1 MLSPVQTNGILRELP
16 LFSNLSAAE
25 IEGLAAAASIR
36 HASVGERLFVRG
48 ESCNSFHLVVTGC
61 VKLLMSS
68 AEGSERVIDILRA
81 GQSFGEACM
90 FLNKPYMVTAE
101 VVDAAVLLRVPKRAV
116 LEEIDRNPDFA
127 KRMLAGLSQR
137 LHRLVGDFE
146 ALTLQSAAQRVAH
159 YLLRCA
165 DQGEADEDEI
175 ILSISK
181 GLVASRLN
189 ITREHFSR
197 VLHGLADEGLIAVN
211 GKAIR
216 LLDREGLAHYAA

>member
-1 MLSPVQTNGILRELP
+1 MLDPSETTGILRRLP
-16 LFSNLSAAE
+16 LFSSLSVAE
-25 IEGLAAAASIR
+25 IDALAGAASLR
-36 HASVGERLFVRG
+36 QAHAGERLFVRG
-48 ESCNSFHLVVTGC
+48 EPCNSFHVLLKGC

-68 AEGSERVIDILRA
+68 AEGSERVIDILYS

-101 VVDAAVLLRVPKRAV
+101 AVEEAVLLRIPKRAV
-116 LEEIDRNPDFA
+116 MGEIDRNPEFA

-137 LHRLVGDFE
+137 LHRLIGDFE

-165 DQGEADEDEI
+165 DQEEADEDEI
-175 ILSISK
+175 ILSVSK

-197 VLHGLADEGLIAVN
+197 VLHGLAAEGLIAVN

-216 LLDREGLAHYAA
+216 LLDRDGLAHYAV